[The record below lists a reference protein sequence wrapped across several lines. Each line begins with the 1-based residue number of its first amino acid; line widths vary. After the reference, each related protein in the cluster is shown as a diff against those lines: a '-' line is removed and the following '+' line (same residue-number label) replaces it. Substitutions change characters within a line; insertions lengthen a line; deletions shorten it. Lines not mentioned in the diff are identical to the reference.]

1 MLAIVLAFA
10 HKHAP
15 YETNTGAGRLG
26 CRRPRGRLCPHTTG
40 GEGSAGSDRA
50 AKAATSHR
58 TAKAATSHR
67 TATSRVGRSHAQRM
81 RQAPG
86 PSVLLQK
93 LAGILRLRTWR
104 RMVSE
109 SRIITRTACSFWR

>member
-58 TAKAATSHR
+58 TA
-67 TATSRVGRSHAQRM
+67 TSRVGRSHAQRM
-81 RQAPG
+81 KQAPG

-93 LAGILRLRTWR
+93 LAGILRLRTSR